1 MEILVPFLKGFT
13 SSRLFATMSLILARK
28 VAREWSLGG
37 QPGNKWNLCEMEH
50 VFNPMENSSEIF
62 GIFGKWKTLRIT
74 PTNSLSVLKSY
85 HCVPRLLL
93 DLFLGQR
100 LFPFNCIAF
109 LYCFSFAEVR
119 FSLTNLNI
127 LYINESHGFW

>member
-1 MEILVPFLKGFT
+1 MEPGRSAWEQMELVSDGT
-13 SSRLFATMSLILARK
+13 R
-28 VAREWSLGG
+28 
-37 QPGNKWNLCEMEH
+37 
-50 VFNPMENSSEIF
+50 SSEIF

-85 HCVPRLLL
+85 HCVPSLLL

-127 LYINESHGFW
+127 LYLNESQGFW